1 MQFQLISS
9 VVAFAARST
18 VPHCVAHL
26 PPRLNALPYAARSL
40 PHLTALLCNVHPLPS
55 IDCPTVWRI
64 PYFIF
69 NFAHLFVWEGVD
81 RDCHS
86 KCVRV
91 PAPPSPPPK
100 HSVPSS
106 VVCPVTF
113 FKIMAKRPGLPESPS
128 LAGAEAVFW
137 YGSSSYSSVNI

>member
-91 PAPPSPPPK
+91 PAPPSLPPQTQRAQL
-100 HSVPSS
+100 
-106 VVCPVTF
+106 CC
-113 FKIMAKRPGLPESPS
+113 L
-128 LAGAEAVFW
+128 
-137 YGSSSYSSVNI
+137 SSYFFLNYDKKTRVAGVALFGWSRSRFLTMTISMTTTI